1 VLETGGGPPAAR
13 MPGLATAMKETKP
26 MADDPKSLSKA
37 DPREVR
43 SSKGGRDRDDGRDDA
58 HEERDDRGQRHP
70 PAPTGVG
77 GGFFHLYKPGQG
89 YWTRLGTALAVA
101 LLLAF
106 ISQWAYRTLRHQLK
120 VDDVRNAA
128 GQLVPAGF
136 PVWSVSVTA
145 AITAGLALLA
155 WHYMNKPTV
164 VDFLIA
170 TESEMKKVN
179 WTSRKELFGSTR
191 VVIVFMFMISM
202 VLFVFDLFFG
212 YFFYLIGVL
221 HTPPF

>member
-1 VLETGGGPPAAR
+1 
-13 MPGLATAMKETKP
+13 
-26 MADDPKSLSKA
+26 MADDSKSLSKA
-37 DPREVR
+37 QPREV

-58 HEERDDRGQRHP
+58 PERDDRGQRHP

-106 ISQWAYRTLRHQLK
+106 IAQWVYRTLRHSLK

-128 GQLVPAGF
+128 GQLVQSGF

-145 AITAGLALLA
+145 VLVAGLALLA
-155 WHYMNKPTV
+155 WYYLNKPTV

-191 VVIVFMFMISM
+191 VVIVFMFLIAA

>member
-1 VLETGGGPPAAR
+1 
-13 MPGLATAMKETKP
+13 MKP
-26 MADDPKSLSKA
+26 MADDSKSLSKA
-37 DPREVR
+37 DPREAT

-58 HEERDDRGQRHP
+58 PDRDDRGQRP
-70 PAPTGVG
+70 PSAGVG

-89 YWTRLGTALAVA
+89 YWTRLGTALAA
-101 LLLAF
+101 AMLLAF
-106 ISQWAYRTLRHQLK
+106 IAQWVYRTLRHTLK

-128 GQLVPAGF
+128 GQLVQTGF

-145 AITAGLALLA
+145 ALVAGLALLA
-155 WHYMNKPTV
+155 WYYLNKPV
-164 VDFLIA
+164 AVDFLVA

-191 VVIVFMFMISM
+191 VVIVFMFLISL
-202 VLFVFDLFFG
+202 VLFIFDLFFG